1 MAEQGHHRADSRDL
15 PERGQ
20 QERAGGRGFDRR
32 EADQGESLSDQ
43 RKERLSPEDRLQLRR
58 DVRDAGRDIYP
69 ERPRRHDSRH
79 R

>member
-1 MAEQGHHRADSRDL
+1 MAERGHRWANSRDL

-20 QERAGGRGFDRR
+20 QERGGRGFDRR

-69 ERPRRHDSRH
+69 ERPRRHDFH
-79 R
+79 RR